1 MSRRPGPKKASERV
15 DLLLRMLP
23 WLFARR
29 QVSVTEMANEFN
41 LDEDALIGE
50 LELACTCGLPPYTP
64 DVLAG
69 FYIDEDRT
77 IHVGGIVRFTRRKNL
92 TPSEVFGLAL
102 LGEAGLRLLPRRRR
116 AALKSALAKLPKR
129 LAGDELLEVDLGEH
143 PNLEAVQSAAASG
156 ERLEIEYWNPDRDD
170 ITTRVITVLS
180 VFSHRG
186 HWYARA
192 NDDLRV
198 ARRTFR
204 VDRMRSVRPTG
215 EHVDISERTDDG
227 DMPFFTNDTE
237 GERVVLRLLPGADW
251 VLETYP
257 YVSAVPGPDGTT
269 EVTLIARGEHWL
281 GRLLLRAGADATV
294 VSPSKWHDL
303 GRRTADSVLARYSS

>member
-1 MSRRPGPKKASERV
+1 MSRRPGPKKAADRV

-23 WLFARR
+23 WLFARQ
-29 QVSVTEMANEFN
+29 QVSVAEMANEFG
-41 LDEDALIGE
+41 LDEDVLIEE

-77 IHVGGIVRFTRRKNL
+77 IHVGGLVHFKRRKAL

-116 AALKSALAKLPKR
+116 AALKSALAKLPRR
-129 LAGDELLEVDLGEH
+129 LASDEILEVDLGEH
-143 PNLEAVQSAAASG
+143 PHLEAVQAAAGSG

-192 NDDLRV
+192 HDDLRM

-204 VDRMRSVRPTG
+204 VDRMQSVRATG
-215 EHVDISERTDDG
+215 EHADTSAYADEGETR
-227 DMPFFTNDTE
+227 FFTNDTE
-237 GERVVLRLLPGADW
+237 GERVVLRLAPGADW

-257 YVSAVPGPDGTT
+257 YVSAVPGADGST
-269 EVTLIARGEHWL
+269 ELTLIARGEHWL
-281 GRLLLRAGADATV
+281 GRLLLRAGTDVSV
-294 VSPSKWHDL
+294 VSPSKWHEL